1 LNDWAGIARDITV
14 ARGRPFAIRDCQ
26 PLSGGCINRAWRVG
40 GDDAVYFVKLNAAN
54 RLAMFE
60 AEAAGLD
67 EIARSRTIRV
77 PQPVTG
83 GADENASWLVL
94 EYIELAS
101 DGDMAQL
108 GEQLA
113 RMHRVNAAQFGWQR
127 DNTIG
132 ATPQI
137 NTPGGDWITFWRERR
152 LGYQL
157 ALAARNGHTGALQ
170 RDGER
175 LMAALPALLGEHHP
189 QPALLHG
196 DLWGGNAGFDAAGAP
211 VIFDPAAYYGDRE
224 TDIAMTELFG
234 GFSAAF
240 HAAYRSAFPLDPG
253 YETRKLLYNLYHV
266 LNHANLF
273 GGGYPRQAEHMIGRL
288 LAEL

>member
-1 LNDWAGIARDITV
+1 MTDWTRIARDIAA
-14 ARGRPFAIRDCQ
+14 ARSRPFTIHDCR
-26 PLSGGCINRAWRVG
+26 PLSGGCINRAWRVS
-40 GDDAVYFVKLNAAN
+40 GDDAVYFVKLNAAH

-60 AEAAGLD
+60 AEAAGLN
-67 EIARSRTIRV
+67 EIARSHTIRV
-77 PQPVTG
+77 PKPVTS

-94 EYIELAS
+94 EYIELGS
-101 DGDMAQL
+101 GGSMARL

-113 RMHRVNAAQFGWQR
+113 QMHHVNAAQLGWHR

-137 NTPGGDWITFWRERR
+137 NTPAGDWVTFWRERR

-189 QPALLHG
+189 RPALLHG
-196 DLWGGNAGFDAAGAP
+196 DLWGGNAGFDVAGAP
-211 VIFDPAAYYGDRE
+211 VIFDPAVYYGDRE

-234 GFSAAF
+234 GFGAAF
-240 HAAYRSAFPLDPG
+240 YAAYRSAFPLDAG

-273 GGGYPRQAEHMIGRL
+273 GGGYPRQAERMIGRL

>member
-1 LNDWAGIARDITV
+1 LTDWACIARDIAA
-14 ARGRPFAIRDCQ
+14 ARGRPFTILDHRS
-26 PLSGGCINRAWRVG
+26 LSGGCINRASRVS
-40 GDDAVYFVKLNAAN
+40 GDDAVYFVKLNAAD

-77 PQPVTG
+77 PQPVTS
-83 GADENASWLVL
+83 GADGNTSWLVL
-94 EYIELAS
+94 EYVELAS
-101 DGDMAQL
+101 GGDMAQL

-113 RMHRVNAAQFGWQR
+113 RMHRVNAVQFGWRR

-137 NTPGGDWITFWRERR
+137 NTPADDWITFWRERR

-175 LMAALPALLGEHHP
+175 LMAALPALLGQHHP

-196 DLWGGNAGFDAAGAP
+196 DLWGGNAGFDTTGAP
-211 VIFDPAAYYGDRE
+211 VIFDPAVYYGDRE

-234 GFSAAF
+234 GFSTAF
-240 HAAYRSAFPLDPG
+240 YAAYRSAFPLDPG

-273 GGGYPRQAEHMIGRL
+273 GGSYPRQAERMIGRL
-288 LAEL
+288 LSEL

>member
-1 LNDWAGIARDITV
+1 MNDWAGIARDITA

-40 GDDAVYFVKLNAAN
+40 GDDAVYFVKLNAAD
-54 RLAMFE
+54 RLTMFE

-67 EIARSRTIRV
+67 EIARSRTVRV
-77 PQPVTG
+77 PRPVTS

-101 DGDMAQL
+101 GGDMARL

-113 RMHRVNAAQFGWQR
+113 KMHRVNAAQFGWRR

-132 ATPQI
+132 ATPHI
-137 NTPGGDWITFWRERR
+137 NTPNGDWLTFWRERR

-157 ALAARNGHTGALQ
+157 ALAARNGHGGALQ
-170 RDGER
+170 RDGEQ
-175 LMAALPALLGEHHP
+175 LIAALPTLLGAHHP

-196 DLWGGNAGFDAAGAP
+196 DLWGGNAGFDAAGMP
-211 VIFDPAAYYGDRE
+211 VIFDPAVYYGDRE

-234 GFSAAF
+234 SFSAAF
-240 HAAYRSAFPLDPG
+240 YAAYRSVFPLDPG

>member
-1 LNDWAGIARDITV
+1 MNDWARIARDIAT
-14 ARGRPFAIRDCQ
+14 ARGRPFAINDCR
-26 PLSGGCINRAWRVG
+26 PLGGGCINRAWRVS
-40 GDDAVYFVKLNAAN
+40 GDGADYFVKLNSAN

-77 PQPVTG
+77 PRPVTS
-83 GADENASWLVL
+83 GADNETSWLVL
-94 EYIELAS
+94 EYIELRS
-101 DGDMAQL
+101 GGSMAQL
-108 GEQLA
+108 GERLA
-113 RMHRVNAAQFGWQR
+113 QMHRVNAAQFGWRR

-137 NTPGGDWITFWRERR
+137 NTPCDEWITFWRERR

-170 RDGER
+170 RGGER
-175 LMAALPALLGEHHP
+175 LMAALPALLAEHRP

-196 DLWGGNAGFDAAGAP
+196 DLWGGNAGFDASGMP
-211 VIFDPAAYYGDRE
+211 VVFDPAVYYGDRE
-224 TDIAMTELFG
+224 TDVAMTELFG
-234 GFSAAF
+234 GFDAAF
-240 HAAYRSAFPLDPG
+240 YAAYRSAFPLDPG
-253 YETRKLLYNLYHV
+253 YETRRVLYNLYHV

-273 GGGYPRQAEHMIGRL
+273 GGSYPRQAERMIGRL
-288 LAEL
+288 LSEL